1 MRSLSRLFFAAFV
14 ALLLTSTP
22 AAAFTVSLVGAPAGG
37 NPGDLCGELGGTTC
51 RPYYEVSGLN
61 AGDSF
66 DMAWDLDGTE
76 ILGPDLVPDFPTIS
90 ATGTLSVTSI
100 TATTVL
106 LDITLNN
113 TTNPADNTACSSE
126 IEPCPEFMGGI
137 VAFGML
143 MEDFV
148 SGVLSTP
155 GTSLDTYG
163 TNNIAGGPGL
173 EVDFCASTDGTCNAG
188 SANDSI
194 LTGESDSFQFTLT
207 GVFDLEE
214 GITLAN
220 FATKWQ
226 TNYDDMVVP
235 DDPAVL
241 DGNSSFEQPGLPGE
255 VPEPSTGLLIA
266 IGFTLMVAVRSSK
279 G

>member
-22 AAAFTVSLVGAPAGG
+22 AAAFTVTQVGTPAGG
-37 NPGDLCGELGGTTC
+37 NPGDLCGDLGGTTC
-51 RPYYEVSGLN
+51 RPYYEVSGLV

-66 DMAWDLDGTE
+66 DMAWDLDGSQV
-76 ILGPDLVPDFPTIS
+76 LGPDTVPDFPTIS
-90 ATGTLSVTSI
+90 ATGTLSVASI
-100 TATTVL
+100 TATTAF

-113 TTNPADNTACSSE
+113 TTNPADNTACSVGT
-126 IEPCPEFMGGI
+126 PCPEFMGGI

-143 MEDFV
+143 MEDFI

-155 GTSLDTYG
+155 GSNLDTYG

-173 EVDFCASTDGTCNAG
+173 NVDFCASTDGSCNAG
-188 SANDSI
+188 TASDAI
-194 LTGESDSFQFTLT
+194 LTGASDTIQFEIT
-207 GVFDLEE
+207 GTFDPIL

-226 TNYDDMVVP
+226 TNYDELVVP
-235 DDPAVL
+235 DNEFVL
-241 DGNSSFEQPGLPGE
+241 DGNSSYEQPGLPGE
-255 VPEPSTGLLIA
+255 VPEPGTGLLIA
-266 IGFTLMVAVRSSK
+266 IGFTLMVAFRSSK
-279 G
+279 A